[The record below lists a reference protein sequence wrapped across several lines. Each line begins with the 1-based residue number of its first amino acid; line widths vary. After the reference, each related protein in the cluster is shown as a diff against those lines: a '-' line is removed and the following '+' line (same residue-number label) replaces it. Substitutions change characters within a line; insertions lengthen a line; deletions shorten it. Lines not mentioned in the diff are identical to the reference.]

1 MKTDKFVVAGVIFGF
16 VVSIIALLFMASCSN
31 SSIESCLLEKEYLM
45 PDFYWHT
52 NTIKYVAYNGI
63 LPYQVLGYEDG
74 GYDGSSLNGG
84 EEDLKNVIHGP
95 LYYYLGAGI
104 WRLSTNLGISQ
115 VLTLHIFSIILTLMA
130 NILFF
135 LLIKK
140 NSGLIGNKKQITIIS
155 TLLFIFFPLNLFLS
169 LAIHTHAIFLVFLTL
184 SFYLYSNLLEKR
196 NLKNSLLLGISLGLG
211 LLSSSMMLPL
221 FLAIIIYTLFNYF
234 FRKDNKIK
242 FLFTSIISGGII
254 GSVTLIRNYI
264 LYNDAIWGGIV
275 APLHERSFFTLIRVL
290 KTFFSGI
297 YGGYS
302 LIAPLIFIISVLIIL
317 ISIYGLFIWILK
329 EREKRFSNPN
339 VINLVFLTSLITL
352 ILSFHTI
359 CNIQIMLKDF
369 MCFGDIIHG
378 RYLLPIVPGIAISF
392 SIGLTKI
399 MKKYDYIK
407 YLLILAVCF
416 LYSLDFIYALIN

>member
-1 MKTDKFVVAGVIFGF
+1 MKTDKLIIVGVIFGF

-31 SSIESCLLEKEYLM
+31 GSIESCLLEKEYLM

-52 NTIKYVAYNGI
+52 NTIKYVAYNWI

-169 LAIHTHAIFLVFLTL
+169 LAIHTHALFIFFLIL

-196 NLKNSLLLGISLGLG
+196 NLKNSLLLGISLGFG
-211 LLSSSMMLPL
+211 LLSSSMILPL
-221 FLAIIIYTLFNYF
+221 FLAIIICTLLNYF
-234 FRKDNKIK
+234 FRKDIKIK
-242 FLFTSIISGGII
+242 FIVVSTILGAIF
-254 GSVTLIRNYI
+254 GSVTLIRNYL

-275 APLHERSFFTLIRVL
+275 APLHERNFFTLIRVF

-302 LIAPLIFIISVLIIL
+302 LIAPLIFIISILIIL
-317 ISIYGLFIWILK
+317 ISIYGLSVWILK
-329 EREKRFSNPN
+329 EKKNKFSNPN

-352 ILSFHTI
+352 ILSFHTV
-359 CNIQIMLKDF
+359 CNFYVLVK
-369 MCFGDIIHG
+369 
-378 RYLLPIVPGIAISF
+378 
-392 SIGLTKI
+392 
-399 MKKYDYIK
+399 
-407 YLLILAVCF
+407 
-416 LYSLDFIYALIN
+416 